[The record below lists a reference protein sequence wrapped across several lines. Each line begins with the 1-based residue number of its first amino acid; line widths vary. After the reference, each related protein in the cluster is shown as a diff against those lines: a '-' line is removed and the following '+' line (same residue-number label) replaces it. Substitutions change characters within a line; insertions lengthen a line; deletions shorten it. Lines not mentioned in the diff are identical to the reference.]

1 MDSFMSHR
9 FTDWLFLVAA
19 IVASM
24 VIFSSLEKVARS
36 LFVPFVVIA
45 IGLIVAKVFFGL
57 TPQHLWHE
65 SIYLIRRLG
74 SSFF

>member
-1 MDSFMSHR
+1 MDSFISHR
-9 FTDWLFLVAA
+9 LTDWLFLVAA

-45 IGLIVAKVFFGL
+45 IGLIVAKVAFGF
-57 TPQHLWHE
+57 TPQYLWHE
-65 SIYLIRRLG
+65 SIHLIRRLG
-74 SSFF
+74 SSFA

>member
-9 FTDWLFLVAA
+9 LTDWLFLVAA

-36 LFVPFVVIA
+36 LFIPFVVIA
-45 IGLIVAKVFFGL
+45 IGLIVAKVFLGL
-57 TPQHLWHE
+57 TTQHLWHE

>member
-9 FTDWLFLVAA
+9 LTDWLFLVAA
-19 IVASM
+19 IVTSM

-36 LFVPFVVIA
+36 LFAPLVIIA

-57 TPQHLWHE
+57 TPQYLWHE
-65 SIYLIRRLG
+65 SVHLTRRLS

>member
-1 MDSFMSHR
+1 MDSFLSHR
-9 FTDWLFLVAA
+9 LTDWLFLVAA

-45 IGLIVAKVFFGL
+45 IGLIVAKVFLGL

>member
-1 MDSFMSHR
+1 MDSFLSHR
-9 FTDWLFLVAA
+9 LTDWLFLVAA

-24 VIFSSLEKVARS
+24 VIFSSLEKVSRS

-45 IGLIVAKVFFGL
+45 IGLIAAKVAFGL

-65 SIYLIRRLG
+65 SVHLIRRLG
-74 SSFF
+74 AGFY